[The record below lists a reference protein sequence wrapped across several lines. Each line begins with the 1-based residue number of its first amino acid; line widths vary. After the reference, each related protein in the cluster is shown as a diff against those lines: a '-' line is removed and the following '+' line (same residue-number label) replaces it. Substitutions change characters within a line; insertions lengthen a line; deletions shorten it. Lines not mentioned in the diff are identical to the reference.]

1 MYTKWVEDFEILKKA
16 ANSSADLEK
25 AFIDLSYNA
34 VASRAGRLMEDPY
47 RLGFEIFYSNDDN
60 SKMAGMYAFRIG
72 KNLISVPVIFANGV
86 IKGVELMYEHK
97 LKLMRPL
104 DPAWVEHLVNKTELK
119 EGEAI
124 SKQKADSLVQNPR
137 LNVLTSPQNMFKR
150 ASAPEVQQAWEEVF
164 SCIETTIQPVESGLK
179 SLIQNDA
186 ENVMNKIASAI
197 DKSIDFAE
205 AVANIDEDILFP
217 SEIIQKEASAPQY
230 DIHISF
236 DMDFEKMAKEEV
248 KDFVQKG
255 YCLWDMRPEDE
266 LNYVMDDFSE
276 AFSEVAE
283 PGEHTIL
290 SDTGDE
296 MDVILG
302 YSLNAAKEIEP
313 WRDGY
318 TTDYKIGLD
327 QCYVKD
333 TKKLSNCRGGKLVS
347 CVDKEKVTD
356 GSYLTDLMKDT
367 VDGAETLGSGKD
379 YVPFNTLTHVFGCPF
394 TITEKVKEKD
404 NVAIYKAKS
413 CKGGGEYTL
422 AINTD
427 LEEDDHPSYVGSG
440 CKVVLGKHNVFLP
453 LTANKNDSNNS
464 YDMDYKD
471 YEDKDNKFVRVTD
484 LWKYLKKRGVK
495 KVTLK
500 IDEMIDESKVYENEK
515 PLFNTQG
522 NNLLGHT
529 KIAGYYNISFADA
542 ENMYKQAC
550 NRNSKDFYI
559 IPNTGFEK
567 KAAVYF
573 TDRPTFQKD
582 YDNSLAV
589 VTDPEQTHV
598 SESERTVLAQPVQHL
613 GYGMNLNQGVQ
624 NRMVSEEAE
633 KKGFK
638 DGDITDRSPEDLAQM
653 ASTSR
658 VSNLFEHG
666 LVGSLVTTYDSA
678 SLIENYIPMLE
689 KGLDHFGR
697 ILFLLYW
704 KPADFEK
711 LYGSDDMPVLEN
723 KLKSQF
729 KSMGDLV
736 LDLIKKNEKVKG
748 TVATP

>member
-1 MYTKWVEDFEILKKA
+1 MYTKWVDDFEILKKS

-34 VASRAGRLMEDPY
+34 VAGRAGRLMEDPY

-72 KNLISVPVIFANGV
+72 KNLISVPVIFANGTV
-86 IKGVELMYEHK
+86 KGVELLYEHK

-104 DPAWVEHLVNKTELK
+104 DPAWVEHLINKTELK

-137 LNVLTSPQNMFKR
+137 LNVVASPQNLFKR
-150 ASAPEVQQAWEEVF
+150 ASAPEVKEAWEQVF
-164 SCIETTIQPVESGLK
+164 SCIETTITPTDSGLK
-179 SLIQNDA
+179 TLIQNDA
-186 ENVMNKIASAI
+186 ENVMSKIASAI
-197 DKSIDFAE
+197 DKSVDFAE
-205 AVANIDEDILFP
+205 AIAGIDEEILFP
-217 SEIIQKEASAPQY
+217 EVIQKEASAVTP
-230 DIHISF
+230 DIQISF
-236 DMDFEKMAKEEV
+236 DMDFQKMAKEQV

-255 YCLWDMRPEDE
+255 YQLWDMRKKDE
-266 LNYVMDDFSE
+266 LNYVMDDPHS
-276 AFSEVAE
+276 AFCEVTE
-283 PGEHTIL
+283 PGEQKVMTD
-290 SDTGDE
+290 SGDE
-296 MDVILG
+296 LDVIIG
-302 YSLNAAKEIEP
+302 YSEKRGNLKS
-313 WRDGY
+313 Y
-318 TTDYKIGLD
+318 YDYDHEVGFNMVYI
-327 QCYVKD
+327 KD
-333 TKKLSNCRGGKLVS
+333 TKKFQTIHGGSKLV
-347 CVDKEKVTD
+347 CCPDVDKETSGKYLKDLLKEEVAGSDKVSNG
-356 GSYLTDLMKDT
+356 GSYLAYNTETNVFTGPFT
-367 VDGAETLGSGKD
+367 VD
-379 YVPFNTLTHVFGCPF
+379 
-394 TITEKVKEKD
+394 KVMKEKD
-404 NVAIYKAKS
+404 NITIIKAK
-413 CKGGGEYTL
+413 KNNYTTFTL
-422 AINTD
+422 VLNSAIS
-427 LEEDDHPSYVGSG
+427 EDDTPDYIGNE
-440 CKVVLGKHNVFLP
+440 CKVVLGDKNVFLP
-453 LTANKNDSNNS
+453 LTPNKKENDNECCDSS
-464 YDMDYKD
+464 YDSFHEKTH
-471 YEDKDNKFVRVTD
+471 KFLRSD
-484 LWKYLKKRGVK
+484 DIWKFLKSRGVK

-500 IDEMIDESKVYENEK
+500 IDDMIEECKVYENEK
-515 PLFNTQG
+515 PLYTHQG
-522 NNLLGHT
+522 DSTVGAV
-529 KIAGYYNISFADA
+529 KMAGFYNITMEDA
-542 ENMYKQAC
+542 EHMLKAASNKS
-550 NRNSKDFYI
+550 RKDFYL
-559 IPNTGFEK
+559 IPNIGFEK

-573 TDRPTFQKD
+573 SDRPAFQKD
-582 YDNSLAV
+582 YDSSLAV

-613 GYGMNLNQGVQ
+613 GYGMNLNQGVE

-638 DGDITDRSPEDLAQM
+638 DGDITDKSPEDLAQM